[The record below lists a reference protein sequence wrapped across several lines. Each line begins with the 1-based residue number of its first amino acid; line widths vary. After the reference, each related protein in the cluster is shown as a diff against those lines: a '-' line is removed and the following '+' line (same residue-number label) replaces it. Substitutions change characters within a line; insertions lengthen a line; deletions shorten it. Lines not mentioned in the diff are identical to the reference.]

1 MKYLLL
7 IICPVLLF
15 AAMGESRQ
23 EQSQD
28 DGDFSLQRNCA
39 SVLPKEAGFRDVTSV
54 DIVALQ
60 KKIDCLLSFVQNR
73 PQKESGTEGYERGRR
88 IMTETDNLMSELK
101 TIYQMKGD
109 EAFYFQHAT
118 LCETDDVLQIALAEQ
133 LCAKENI
140 FCLQLLFKQ
149 CGESQVLLEGAVMP
163 KQICYPIYQQCLE
176 IVQCPCPLFPE
187 SVLLKI
193 IDLMRIRSM
202 YSFCLTRNDAKAW
215 ESRLVKGGEAAS
227 REWDAQEKD
236 FFGSQRESQ
245 DNGSGYFAKEREYL
259 LLKWS
264 LESALKMHE
273 EEIKRLQK
281 SICAIDVFF
290 SSAQDKKDFLP
301 CCEAGECEE
310 QTEKK
315 CSNLCY
321 FCEGSKH
328 TRTRALKDMFIS
340 NSLEKKKRKWEEEN
354 AKRQLVLCCS
364 CRKGLRH
371 LKIDAKPVL
380 LYILKAMDYKI
391 FRKFVN
397 MLHFYSCDL
406 H

>member
-23 EQSQD
+23 EHSQ
-28 DGDFSLQRNCA
+28 GDSDFALQRNCT

-60 KKIDCLLSFVQNR
+60 KKIDCLLSWVQNR
-73 PQKESGTEGYERGRR
+73 PEKESDTEGCECRKR

-149 CGESQVLLEGAVMP
+149 CGDSQVLLEGAVMP

-176 IVQCPCPLFPE
+176 IVQCPCPLVPE

-193 IDLMRIRSM
+193 IDLMRIRAM

-215 ESRLVKGGEAAS
+215 ESRLVKRGEAAS

-245 DNGSGYFAKEREYL
+245 DNGSGYFAKERQYL
-259 LLKWS
+259 LSKWDV
-264 LESALKMHE
+264 ESELKMHE

-281 SICAIDVFF
+281 SICALDVFL
-290 SSAQDKKDFLP
+290 SSAQHKEDFP
-301 CCEAGECEE
+301 PYCEE
-310 QTEKK
+310 KSAKK
-315 CSNLCY
+315 YSDLCY
-321 FCEGSKH
+321 LCKGLEH
-328 TRTRALKDMFIS
+328 TRARSLGDRLVS
-340 NSLEKKKRKWEEEN
+340 NNLEKKKRKWEEES
-354 AKRQLVLCCS
+354 AKRQLLLCCI
-364 CRKGLRH
+364 CRKDLRD
-371 LKIDAKPVL
+371 LKIDAKQVL
-380 LYILKAMDYKI
+380 WHILKKMDYKI

-397 MLHFYSCDL
+397 MLNFYSDS
-406 H
+406 